1 MSPSSSCSLPSLS
14 QQHCYP
20 LFHNHHPLHFSLPFS
35 TNTSHLL
42 SFSAS
47 KEVPLNASE
56 KPELLSLF
64 TDWGFSNS
72 HLYTMLSREPWLLSC
87 NPNKRVLPKFEF
99 LLSKG
104 ASTSDIVSIVTKTP
118 RFLSPSLENHIIPT
132 YELVHSFLLSDEETV
147 ACIIRNTLSFCSS
160 RMSHNIKLLIGF
172 GVSDSNI
179 AILLRKWPSIL
190 CSIDL
195 LKEVEEVKRLGFNP
209 SKTTFSIAL
218 LAKHTVCKSKWDEK
232 IGVFKKW
239 GWDDETILEAFR
251 RQPNCMLVSCDK
263 INVVMN
269 FWVNELGWDVLAL
282 VRGPDLFGFSLEKK
296 IIPRAY
302 VLKYLLENGL
312 MKKDAS
318 LITPFRISEML
329 FLQKFVECFEEEE
342 TSQLL
347 SIYWEK
353 LNVQYNRDKAAFRKL
368 QMINL

>member
-1 MSPSSSCSLPSLS
+1 MPPSSSCSLPSLS

-20 LFHNHHPLHFSLPFS
+20 LFHNHPLHFSLPFS
-35 TNTSHLL
+35 TNTSHLV

-47 KEVPLNASE
+47 KEAPLNASE
-56 KPELLSLF
+56 KPELLNLF
-64 TDWGFSNS
+64 RNWGFSNS

-160 RMSHNIKLLIGF
+160 RMSHNIKLLIGC
-172 GVSDSNI
+172 GVSESNI

-269 FWVNELGWDVLAL
+269 FWVKELGWDVLAL
-282 VRGPDLFGFSLEKK
+282 VRGPDIFGFSLEKK

-302 VLKYLLENGL
+302 VLKYLLGKGL

-318 LITPFRISEML
+318 LITPFRISEIL

-347 SIYWEK
+347 NIYWEK
-353 LNVQYNRDKAAFRKL
+353 LNVQDNREKVPFSKL

>member
-1 MSPSSSCSLPSLS
+1 
-14 QQHCYP
+14 
-20 LFHNHHPLHFSLPFS
+20 
-35 TNTSHLL
+35 
-42 SFSAS
+42 
-47 KEVPLNASE
+47 
-56 KPELLSLF
+56 
-64 TDWGFSNS
+64 
-72 HLYTMLSREPWLLSC
+72 MLSREPWLLSC

-160 RMSHNIKLLIGF
+160 RMSHNIKLLIGC
-172 GVSDSNI
+172 GVSESNI

-269 FWVNELGWDVLAL
+269 FWVKELGWDVLAL
-282 VRGPDLFGFSLEKK
+282 VRGPDIFGFSLEKK

-302 VLKYLLENGL
+302 VLKYLLGKGL

-318 LITPFRISEML
+318 LITPFRISEIL

-347 SIYWEK
+347 NIYWEK
-353 LNVQYNRDKAAFRKL
+353 LNVQDNREKVPFSKL